1 MEQVKARLKKETEKP
16 HNSERSKEWPPT
28 KEGNVYLAD
37 YTNHV
42 IWKVD
47 EEFNATIFAGV
58 PGESGYKDGK
68 PQEALF
74 NKPYDVAATPDG
86 ILYVADTYNYL
97 IRCIAIQ

>member
-1 MEQVKARLKKETEKP
+1 MAP
-16 HNSERSKEWPPT
+16 
-28 KEGNVYLAD
+28 
-37 YTNHV
+37 
-42 IWKVD
+42 
-47 EEFNATIFAGV
+47 IFAGV